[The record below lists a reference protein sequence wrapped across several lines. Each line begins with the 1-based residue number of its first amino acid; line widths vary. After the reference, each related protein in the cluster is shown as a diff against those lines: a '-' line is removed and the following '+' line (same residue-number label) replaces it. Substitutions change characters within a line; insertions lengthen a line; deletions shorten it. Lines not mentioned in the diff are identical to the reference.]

1 MQVVIVG
8 AACPSLLNQLVMRI
22 LIPSVLPGVG
32 RIGQESRGPNDHHTV
47 HSKQMQ
53 EAHAE
58 RSKKGM
64 MQMTKEVL
72 EAGIADN
79 SRTPTLITV
88 SNEEDSLM
96 YVWMRLWQMCGRTER
111 TCIHT
116 NTHFPKGSGS
126 VRRCS
131 LSVHSGL

>member
-47 HSKQMQ
+47 NARQMQ

-64 MQMTKEVL
+64 TDNWDGKDKRKKKAADMWCVGEVP
-72 EAGIADN
+72 
-79 SRTPTLITV
+79 TPSPLVIILTLA
-88 SNEEDSLM
+88 
-96 YVWMRLWQMCGRTER
+96 
-111 TCIHT
+111 
-116 NTHFPKGSGS
+116 
-126 VRRCS
+126 
-131 LSVHSGL
+131 